1 VAGSVA
7 ASPSPAHPPPAGSAR
22 PIGSIPAGSRI
33 GFGEASAAVPRFPF
47 GEGVADAADR
57 HDERRNGRVV
67 LDLVAEMADVD
78 VDRLLVLVEGLVVAQ
93 ELEELAP
100 GVDPTGARGEV
111 AQDLEL
117 GRGQADPP
125 IATLDAAPLEVDD
138 EVAVADDPPA
148 RGVTEVA
155 VRPPEQ
161 GLDPTHQLAQPERLR
176 QVVVRAELEPDHLVD
191 LVVARRQHQHRCL
204 RAGCP
209 EPAQDLEPVHARQPD
224 VEHDEVRRLV
234 GREVEP
240 FLAALR
246 DRHLVALLLQGVLDP
261 AGDRELVLDDQ
272 DRGTHGGPTV
282 HRAASDRAGRLHGA
296 ASLVCRDKVCAR
308 SGRPDRTVGEP
319 RPGTT

>member
-1 VAGSVA
+1 MYAATRSVFARMSSRCWVRNSSSSRLRTNTVTRSRVRPTTLANPRVSRLWRVFGPARRIIAGMSRGRRFRRRARRPAVAGSVA

-33 GFGEASAAVPRFPF
+33 GFGEASAAVPRLPF

-161 GLDPTHQLAQPERLR
+161 GLDPAHQLAQPERLR

-191 LVVARRQHQHRCL
+191 LVVARRQHQHRRL

-209 EPAQDLEPVHARQPD
+209 EPAQDLEPVHAGQPD
-224 VEHDEVRRLV
+224 IEHDEVRRLV

-240 FLAALR
+240 FLAAL
-246 DRHLVALLLQGVLDP
+246 
-261 AGDRELVLDDQ
+261 
-272 DRGTHGGPTV
+272 
-282 HRAASDRAGRLHGA
+282 
-296 ASLVCRDKVCAR
+296 
-308 SGRPDRTVGEP
+308 
-319 RPGTT
+319 